1 MTQTFEK
8 PWGGIG
14 IGGSPALDF
23 ANTVDWRLREVPT
36 DTLKGFDDLLY
47 WAWSAGI
54 YIRAEARRLQ
64 KWAKDHPR
72 AAQAAFAAAVR
83 LREAIASV
91 FQAIAHGVEIPQ
103 GSLLEIEQSCRDAWL
118 ARKLEPSGGGAE
130 WRWRADLPA
139 ADRARLSVALEAARI
154 LTSRDREQV
163 RECGDAQC
171 GWLFVDSSR
180 NRKRRWCT
188 MEGCGNR
195 NKARKFYRRSR
206 EAP

>member
-1 MTQTFEK
+1 LSHTFEK
-8 PWGGIG
+8 PWGGTG

-23 ANTVDWRLREVPT
+23 ANTVDWRLRETPT
-36 DTLKGFDDLLY
+36 DSLHGFDDLLF

-54 YIRAEARRLQ
+54 YSRAEARRLQ

-72 AAQAAFAAAVR
+72 AAQSAFTAARR

-91 FQAIAHGVEIPQ
+91 FQAIAHGKAIAEAPL
-103 GSLLEIEQSCRDAWL
+103 SEIEQSCREAWV
-118 ARKLEPSGGGAE
+118 ARKLERSNGGAE
-130 WRWRADLPA
+130 WGWRADAPA
-139 ADRARLSVALEAARI
+139 AERARLSVALDAARI
-154 LTSRDREQV
+154 LTSSDREHV
-163 RECGDAQC
+163 RQCGDAQC

-195 NKARKFYRRSR
+195 NKARNFYRRSR
-206 EAP
+206 ET